1 MSAVGQIFFVPLIP
15 WSVLVV
21 LAVGA
26 FTLLGIAIW
35 RGLSGW
41 FYRAAALAILLAAL
55 SGPTLQDETRDPLPD
70 ILLALVDESA
80 SQDLPGRPEAR
91 DAALAWLTEVSAAL
105 GAELKVVSFPDAAGG
120 KGTELGPILDR
131 ALAELPV
138 GQLAGVY
145 LLSDG
150 GIHDASALVPR
161 LAGLPAP
168 MHLLRSGSDAEWDRR
183 LTILNAPRFAV
194 TGEEIVLQLRVDA
207 LGAAPNAPAELS
219 LSVDGSPP
227 SRHAVR
233 VGQDLELPLVLDHAG
248 ETVVHLTLTP
258 LEGELTDRN
267 NQAAVRIN
275 GIRDRLRVLLVSGE
289 PHPGTRTWR
298 NLLKSDASV
307 DLVHFTILRPPDKRD
322 GVPVNELSLIPFP
335 TQDLFIDK
343 IDEFDLIIFDRY
355 RLRGILPGA
364 YLSSVRNYVERGGAV
379 LVAAGPEFASVESLS
394 RSPLGEVLPL
404 RPSGRVNVDPMRPE
418 LTDTGLRHPVTK
430 SLMAQGEQDHLGA
443 WLRHVELESV
453 ASQVVMQSPAGDPLL
468 ALDRVGEGRVAL
480 IGTDQ
485 VWLWGRGFDGG
496 GPQLE
501 LLRRLAHW
509 MMGEPELEEE
519 ALGTTEDADGSI
531 LITRQTLEDAPG
543 PLEVETPDGRRMI
556 LPMQHDGP
564 GRFVARLAENE
575 GQGPRAEQDETDGS
589 DDPLP
594 MGVYRF
600 TQGGRSV
607 VAVRGEAAPL
617 EFADPLARNSPM
629 AEVLAPTR
637 GGVWE
642 LENGLPRLRAVQEGR
657 PAIGRG
663 WVGYVPREA
672 YLSRDLRVRP
682 ALPAWIW
689 LLVVAGAV
697 VLAWW
702 VEGRRAEQ
710 GAL

>member
-1 MSAVGQIFFVPLIP
+1 MSAIGEIFFAPLIP
-15 WSVLVV
+15 WPVLMV

-26 FTLLGIAIW
+26 IMLLGIAIW

-41 FYRAAALAILLAAL
+41 IYRAAALAILLAAL
-55 SGPTLQDETRDPLPD
+55 SGPTLQEETRDPLPD
-70 ILLALVDESA
+70 LLLALVDESA
-80 SQDLPGRPEAR
+80 SQDLPGRSKAR
-91 DAALAWLTEVSAAL
+91 DEALAWLTEVSAAQGMAL
-105 GAELKVVSFPDAAGG
+105 NVVSLPDAVDG
-120 KGTELGPILDR
+120 KGTVLGPILDR
-131 ALAELPV
+131 ALAELPM
-138 GQLAGVY
+138 GQLAGVF

-150 GIHDASALVPR
+150 AIHDVQALTSR
-161 LAGLPAP
+161 MAGLPVP
-168 MHLLRSGSDAEWDRR
+168 MHLLRSGSDEEWDRR

-219 LSVDGSPP
+219 LSIDGSSP
-227 SRHAVR
+227 SRHTVR

-248 ETVVHLTLTP
+248 ETVVHLTLTRMD
-258 LEGELTDRN
+258 GELTERN

-335 TQDLFIDK
+335 TQDLFIEK

-355 RLRGILPGA
+355 KLRGILPGA

-404 RPSGRVNVDPMRPE
+404 RPSGRVKAEPMRPE
-418 LTDTGLRHPVTK
+418 LTETGLRHPVTK
-430 SLMAQGEQDHLGA
+430 SLNAQSGGGHLGA
-443 WLRHVELESV
+443 WLRHVELENT
-453 ASQVVMQSPAGDPLL
+453 ASQVVMQSPEGDPLL

-519 ALGTTEDADGSI
+519 ALVTTENADGSI
-531 LITRQTLEDAPG
+531 LITRQTLEDAPDL
-543 PLEVETPDGRRMI
+543 LEVETPDGRRMT
-556 LPMQHDGP
+556 LPMQPDGP
-564 GRFVARLAENE
+564 GRFIARLAENE
-575 GQGPRAEQDETDGS
+575 GQDPGAAQASTEGS
-589 DDPLP
+589 DAPLP
-594 MGVYRF
+594 LGVYRF
-600 TQGGRSV
+600 FQGGRSV

-617 EFADPLARNSPM
+617 EFADPLARNDPM
-629 AEVLAPTR
+629 AELLTPTR
-637 GGVWE
+637 GGVWV
-642 LENGLPRLRAVQEGR
+642 LENGLPRLRAVQKGR
-657 PAIGRG
+657 PAIGSG

-672 YLSRDLRVRP
+672 YLTRDLRVRP
-682 ALPAWIW
+682 ALPAWAW
-689 LLVVAGAV
+689 LLMVAGAI
-697 VLAWW
+697 VLGWW

-710 GAL
+710 SG